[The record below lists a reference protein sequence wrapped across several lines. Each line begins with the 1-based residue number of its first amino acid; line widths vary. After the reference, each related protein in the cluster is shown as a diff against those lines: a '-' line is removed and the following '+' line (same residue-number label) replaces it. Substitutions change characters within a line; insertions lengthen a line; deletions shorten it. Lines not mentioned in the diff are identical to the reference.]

1 MTSSKTRDFIYFHR
15 LRSMH
20 YPHLQQTDPE
30 IYSAIQKET
39 QRQNDG
45 LEMIAS
51 ENVASQAVMEAM
63 GSPLTNKYS
72 EGYPGKR
79 YYGGNQIID
88 SIEDIARERAKKL
101 FGAEHANVQPHAGSQ
116 ANMAAYFA
124 LGEPGETIMAMS
136 LDQGGH
142 LTHGSPVNFS
152 GKLFHF
158 VPYGV
163 GADERIDMDAVRT
176 LAHQHKP
183 KILLAGATVYPR
195 LIDFAAFRAIA
206 DEVGAYF
213 MVDMAHIAG
222 LVAAKLHPDPVPHA
236 DVITSTTHKTLRGPR
251 AGLILSKKDDRHKDR
266 YHPES
271 KWNLAQLVDRAVFPG
286 MQGGPLDHVIA
297 AKAVAFQEAM
307 LPSFGEYQKQVL
319 VNAKQLAEKLMEAG
333 IRLVSGGTDN
343 HLLLVDLQSV
353 DLDGKT
359 AESILDNAGIHTN
372 KSMIPNDPRKP
383 MNPSGLRLGT
393 PVMTTRGMKAS
404 EVDAVADVIVQTL
417 RNPSNE
423 ELHNTL
429 REKIKTLCQAFPLYH
444 A

>member
-1 MTSSKTRDFIYFHR
+1 MDYS
-15 LRSMH
+15 
-20 YPHLQQTDPE
+20 HLQHTDSE
-30 IYSAIQKET
+30 IFNAIQDET

-79 YYGGNQIID
+79 YYAGNQIID
-88 SIEDIARERAKKL
+88 HVEDIARMRATQL

-124 LGEPGETIMAMS
+124 LAEPGDTIMAMS

-158 VPYGV
+158 VAYGV
-163 GADERIDMDAVRT
+163 GADERIDMNVVRA
-176 LAHQHKP
+176 LAHEHKP

-195 LIDFAAFRAIA
+195 LIDFAVFRAIA
-206 DEVGAYF
+206 DEIGAYF

-222 LVAAKLHPDPVPHA
+222 LIAAKLHPDPVSHA
-236 DVITSTTHKTLRGPR
+236 DVVTSTTHKTLRGPR
-251 AGLILSKKDDRHKDR
+251 GGFILCKKEDRYKDR
-266 YHPES
+266 YHHS
-271 KWNLAQLVDRAVFPG
+271 AKWNLAQLVDRAVFPG

-297 AKAVAFQEAM
+297 AKAVAFGEASQ
-307 LPSFGEYQKQVL
+307 PSFVEYQKQVL
-319 VNAKQLAEKLMEAG
+319 ANAKRLAEKLMEAG

-353 DLDGKT
+353 NLDGKT
-359 AESILDNAGIHTN
+359 AEEILDSAGIHTN

-393 PVMTTRGMKAS
+393 PVMTTRGMKEP
-404 EVDAVADVIVQTL
+404 EVDIIADVINQVL
-417 RNPSNE
+417 RNPHSPA
-423 ELHNTL
+423 LHVQL
-429 REKIKTLCQAFPLYH
+429 REQVKTLCQAFPLYTS
-444 A
+444 

>member
-1 MTSSKTRDFIYFHR
+1 
-15 LRSMH
+15 MH
-20 YPHLQQTDPE
+20 YPHLQHTDPE
-30 IYSAIQKET
+30 IFNAIQDET
-39 QRQNDG
+39 RRQNNG

-79 YYGGNQIID
+79 YYAGNQIID
-88 SIEDIARERAKKL
+88 HVEDIARMRVKEL

-124 LGEPGETIMAMS
+124 LAEPGDTIMAMS

-163 GADERIDMDAVRT
+163 GTDERIDMNVVRV
-176 LAHQHKP
+176 LAHEHKP

-222 LVAAKLHPDPVPHA
+222 LIAAKLHPDPVPYS
-236 DVITSTTHKTLRGPR
+236 DVVTSTTHKTLRGPR
-251 AGLILSKKDDRHKDR
+251 GGFILSKKDDRYKDR
-266 YHPES
+266 YHHDS

-297 AKAVAFQEAM
+297 AKAVAFGEASQ
-307 LPSFGEYQKQVL
+307 LSFIEYQKQVL
-319 VNAKQLAEKLMEAG
+319 ANAKRLAEKLMDAG
-333 IRLVSGGTDN
+333 MRLVSGGTDN

-353 DLDGKT
+353 NLDGKT
-359 AESILDNAGIHTN
+359 AEEILDRAGIHTN

-393 PVMTTRGMKAS
+393 PVMTTRGMKEP
-404 EVDAVADVIVQTL
+404 EVDIIADVINQVL
-417 RNPSNE
+417 RNPSSPD
-423 ELHNTL
+423 LHEKL
-429 REKIKTLCQAFPLYH
+429 RQQVKTLCQTFPLYTT
-444 A
+444 